1 MDRQGKEFL
10 GVLVSLF
17 ALHLFALPIA
27 QYTWSLHVIEMAKV
41 WLLHGFVQYIDNGKY
56 KLHVQLH
63 ESVFREVPRS
73 LMDASVVHMGSYQHT
88 FS

>member
-41 WLLHGFVQYIDNGKY
+41 WLLHGFVQYIDNGKTNY
-56 KLHVQLH
+56 
-63 ESVFREVPRS
+63 
-73 LMDASVVHMGSYQHT
+73 M
-88 FS
+88 FSSMKVSSERCLGP